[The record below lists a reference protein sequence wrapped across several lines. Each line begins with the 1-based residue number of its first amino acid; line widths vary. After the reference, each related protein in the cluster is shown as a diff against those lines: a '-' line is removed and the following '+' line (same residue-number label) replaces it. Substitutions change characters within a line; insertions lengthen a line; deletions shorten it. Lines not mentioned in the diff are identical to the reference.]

1 MSTEIKDLPL
11 RNNKE
16 AQQFELNVDGHIAFI
31 AYEPHRDALALT
43 HTEVPPALE
52 GKGVGSALV
61 QKTLAH
67 IEAMQQKIIPLCPFV
82 LSYIK
87 RHPEW
92 ERIVR

>member
-1 MSTEIKDLPL
+1 MTTEIKDLPL
-11 RNNKE
+11 KDNQE
-16 AQQFELNVDGHIAFI
+16 AQQFELDINGHIAFI
-31 AYEPHRDALALT
+31 AYELHHGALALT
-43 HTEVPPALE
+43 HTEVPIALE
-52 GKGVGSALV
+52 GKGVGSVLV

-67 IEAMQQKIIPLCPFV
+67 IEAAQQKIIPLCPFV